1 MEERNQFDEFC
12 FETVTALNHLMQCNE
27 LCRNDK
33 AVMKINRFK
42 KWVLELQDE
51 NNAKNASQ
59 STNNVN
65 E

>member
-12 FETVTALNHLMQCNE
+12 FETTTALNHLMQCNE

-42 KWVLELQDE
+42 KWVLEMQDE
-51 NNAKNASQ
+51 QAAKRASQ
-59 STNNVN
+59 QSDNVN

>member
-12 FETVTALNHLMQCNE
+12 FEVTTSLNHLMQCNE

-42 KWVLELQDE
+42 KWVLDMQDE

>member
-42 KWVLELQDE
+42 K
-51 NNAKNASQ
+51 
-59 STNNVN
+59 
-65 E
+65 